1 MRSEKGLGLL
11 QLMLIVIALMFLVAV
26 SVYVLIGENGVLNRE
41 EVKPISSTNEINEV
55 E

>member
-11 QLMLIVIALMFLVAV
+11 QLMLIVIVLMFLVGV
-26 SVYVLIGENGVLNRE
+26 TTYILIGENGVLNRK
-41 EVKPISSTNEINEV
+41 EVKPISSSNETNEV